1 MGRVKEL
8 LIQQGFQEQ
17 VMDNE
22 FEKMWDFVHTVENS
36 PLVNGEFSD
45 EIYSE
50 AEELQII
57 AKDCFSNH
65 FKDPLKIVATIS
77 IQSFCAGWYRYYNLE
92 P

>member
-1 MGRVKEL
+1 MGNPKEEDARV
-8 LIQQGFQEQ
+8 
-17 VMDNE
+17 E
-22 FEKMWDFVHTVENS
+22 FEKMWDFIHTVENT
-36 PLVNGEFSD
+36 PLVNGEFPD

-50 AEELQII
+50 AEELQVI

-77 IQSFCAGWYRYYNLE
+77 IQAFCAGWYRYYNLE